1 MDWPWSTDPV
11 FSLVFVTPLENR
23 EGLYRIKD
31 GCVSLLRQLLSLAGV
46 DSPNRVLEEI
56 YESYCCLTQDVPG
69 DPNSRPLKKI
79 SPIAYLIYRCQEG
92 TLWKILGGYAYCLLL
107 SYLPKM
113 ALQRRTLRS
122 VVSTTITAVIHGLG
136 TKHPET
142 EVQDIVSSPDPSNL
156 TADDFVRCVND
167 RITYVCATT
176 GSFTPETAEDYREAI
191 KRLASGQVPRSR
203 HIWVVARRRSPR
215 HAWQWRKNNPFSTL
229 IWEDRADE
237 PDPFELRVLE
247 KPQVVKLAID
257 EGEDPSELYEY
268 APLPDPSYRS
278 TPPWVDA
285 AIRRSNCRQ
294 SSLPFWLYDRDAA
307 CRILDLS
314 RRLPDGK
321 AAAALVFL
329 FLLSLTIGV
338 DPRDLLYSAGS
349 ENAAEERRRTRIWW
363 SANRIVLCNPVDF
376 LASPENPSLFRPTV
390 DSFDIPLSPFV
401 RAVSKILERE
411 GLPPEVIRSG
421 LESLSVAEVQEVL
434 DRAKDEFMSPFSLR
448 NIQRLCFCR
457 LVSVLEL
464 DPIEAVYLSGYLPRR
479 FRAQAAYTSI
489 PTRKLR
495 ESALFV
501 AASTLFLL
509 GVSEMYHF
517 RRRSC
522 RAATGEIDRAQREL
536 WRKKLNDLHSEE
548 RIGSRL
554 VADLGKLADIFARL
568 REAEA
573 GRTDIDAYNLA
584 TARRFLQVAIL
595 TGLRPSELRR
605 LKQEDID
612 IDCGILR
619 VMGKANRLY
628 DEDRVV
634 PLCSAAARVLHE
646 QMQHRR
652 RIFLQY
658 GVPLYSSGVFCQL
671 RPKTKR
677 PVSQGDVLLRTL
689 RQVFRDFPREINFPR
704 HTLNTWL
711 YDHSVKE
718 EIRSLV
724 LGHTTAGFE
733 PSGAFSLR
741 NVAESRR
748 IFLQFA
754 SELADRLNIGK

>member
-1 MDWPWSTDPV
+1 MGDWPWSTDPV
-11 FSLVFVTPLENR
+11 FSLVFSTPLQNR
-23 EGLYRIKD
+23 EGLYRIKN
-31 GCVSLLRQLLSLAGV
+31 GFTSLLRQLLLLAGV
-46 DSPNRVLEEI
+46 DSPNRLLEEI
-56 YESYCCLTQDVPG
+56 YESYCRLTQDVPG
-69 DPNSRPLKKI
+69 DPRTRPLKKI

-92 TLWKILGGYAYCLLL
+92 TLWKVLGGYAYCLLL

-113 ALQRRTLRS
+113 ALERRTLRS
-122 VVSTTITAVIHGLG
+122 VVSTTITALIHGLG
-136 TKHPET
+136 TQYPET
-142 EVQDIVSSPDPSNL
+142 GMEDIITSIDPANL

-191 KRLASGQVPRSR
+191 RRLASGRVPRSR

-215 HAWQWRKNNPFSTL
+215 HAWQWRKGNPFSTL
-229 IWEDRADE
+229 VSKERDDE

-247 KPQVVKLAID
+247 KPQVVKLAIG

-268 APLPDPSYRS
+268 TPLPDPGDHG
-278 TPPWVDA
+278 TPPWLDA

-294 SSLPFWLYDRDAA
+294 SSLPFWLYDREAA
-307 CRILDLS
+307 FRIIDLS
-314 RRLPDGK
+314 RQLSDVN
-321 AAAALVFL
+321 AAAACVFL
-329 FLLSLTIGV
+329 FLLCLSLGI
-338 DPRDLLYSAGS
+338 DPRDLLYGEGS
-349 ENAAEERRRTRIWW
+349 ENPAEGRQRIRIWW
-363 SANRIVLCNPVDF
+363 STNRIILCNPVDF
-376 LASPENPSLFRPTV
+376 LASPENSSLFRPTV

-401 RAVSKILERE
+401 KATSRILEKE
-411 GLPPEVIRSG
+411 GLQPEAIRSG
-421 LESLSVAEVQEVL
+421 LECLTVARLQEIL
-434 DRAKDEFMSPFSLR
+434 KRAKDEFMSPFSLQ

-457 LVSVLEL
+457 LVSDLGL

-495 ESALFV
+495 GSALDV
-501 AASTLFLL
+501 AESTLFDL
-509 GVSEMYHF
+509 GLSEKYHYHF
-517 RRRSC
+517 DRKSLDEARREIVRARRS
-522 RAATGEIDRAQREL
+522 L
-536 WRKKLNDLHSEE
+536 WRRDMCDEQ
-548 RIGSRL
+548 RMGSRL
-554 VADLGKLADIFARL
+554 VANLGTLADIFARL

-573 GRTDIDAYNLA
+573 QRADIDAYNLA
-584 TARRFLQVAIL
+584 TARRFLQVATV

-605 LKQEDID
+605 LKEEDVNID
-612 IDCGILR
+612 AGVLR
-619 VMGKANRLY
+619 VMGKANRFY
-628 DEDRVV
+628 NEDRVV
-634 PLCSAAARVLHE
+634 PLCSAAARVLRE

-689 RQVFRDFPREINFPR
+689 RQVSRDFPREINFPR

-711 YDHSVKE
+711 YDHGVKE

-733 PSGAFSLR
+733 PTGAFSLR

-748 IFLQFA
+748 IFLKFA
-754 SELADRLNIGK
+754 SELADRLNIEK